1 MKRLD
6 SEQIDQLSVV
16 VYPHQALRQAAK
28 EIQQIDDQIKRLAA
42 KMFELMY
49 AHRGVGLAATQVG
62 IPLRLFVANP
72 TGQSDQEMIFINP
85 QILDESGWTEAEEGC
100 LSVPEVHA
108 SIVRRDKFV
117 IEGLDLSGTKTV
129 RPVQALLARIC
140 QHEMDHLDGRLI
152 LNRMSAVAKLS
163 NRRQIHYL
171 EQQAQSGKQ
180 TDAPKTHGP
189 KDL

>member
-1 MKRLD
+1 MEKLD
-6 SEQIDQLSVV
+6 PERIDQLSVR
-16 VYPHQALRQAAK
+16 VYPHEVLRQAAR
-28 EIQQIDDQIKRLAA
+28 EIEQIDDQIQRLAA
-42 KMFELMY
+42 KMLELMY

-62 IPLRLFVANP
+62 IPLQLFVANP
-72 TGQSDQEMIFINP
+72 TGQDDQEMIFINP

-108 SIVRRDKFV
+108 SIIRRDKCV
-117 IEGLDLSGTKTV
+117 IEGLDLSGKKIAQ
-129 RPVQALLARIC
+129 PVEALLARIC

-163 NRRQIHYL
+163 NRRQIYYL
-171 EQQAQSGKQ
+171 EQQARAGKQ
-180 TDAPKTHGP
+180 TQAPKIHGP